1 MMDLLIVFNDVN
13 WLTTA
18 QGVLSLI
25 TGLVGLLGTAVGAF
39 FAIKN
44 FIAAT
49 KTKNTSE
56 IWTIIM
62 SMADA
67 AMKEAEA
74 SQKSGE
80 DKKQMVLDSVNAAC
94 KSAGLDMSLFLN
106 QLNTYIDQTISFVN
120 QMKK

>member
-1 MMDLLIVFNDVN
+1 MTDWIN
-13 WLTTA
+13 TA
-18 QGVLSLI
+18 NGIITLI
-25 TGLVGLLGTAVGAF
+25 TGLVGLIGTGIGAY
-39 FAIKN
+39 FALKNWIKLL
-44 FIAAT
+44 
-49 KTKNTSE
+49 KEKNASE
-56 IWTIIM
+56 ICTIIM

-94 KSAGLDMSLFLN
+94 KSAGLDVSLFLD

>member
-1 MMDLLIVFNDVN
+1 MADLIN
-13 WLTTA
+13 TA
-18 QGVLSLI
+18 NGIITLI
-25 TGLVGLLGTAVGAF
+25 TGLVGLIGTGIGVY

-44 FIAAT
+44 WI
-49 KTKNTSE
+49 KLVKEKNASE

-94 KSAGLDMSLFLN
+94 KSAGLDVSLFLD

>member
-1 MMDLLIVFNDVN
+1 MMDLLIVLNDVN

-49 KTKNTSE
+49 KTKNASE
-56 IWTIIM
+56 IWNIIIA
-62 SMADA
+62 MADA

-94 KSAGLDMSLFLN
+94 KSAGLDMSLFLD